1 MLASD
6 TAALF
11 PSLRIPREGTRGEG
25 NKATALEA
33 TCKFMSISSLSGSG
47 VHFGSNW
54 LE

>member
-11 PSLRIPREGTRGEG
+11 PSLRIPREGTHGEG
-25 NKATALEA
+25 NKATALAA

-54 LE
+54 LK